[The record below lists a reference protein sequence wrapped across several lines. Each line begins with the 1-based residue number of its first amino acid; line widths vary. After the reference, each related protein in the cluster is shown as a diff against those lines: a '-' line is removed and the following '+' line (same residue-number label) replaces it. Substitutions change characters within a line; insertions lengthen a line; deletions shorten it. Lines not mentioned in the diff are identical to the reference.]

1 MLKYLITLVF
11 QTIRAKRVRFP
22 KGKKEAS
29 GDLMPARK
37 LTIVEGE
44 EELNGTVLSTNP
56 LLAAKERAMRRTALA
71 DQLISSEDTSIID
84 DVAAAEEEASSIFN

>member
-1 MLKYLITLVF
+1 
-11 QTIRAKRVRFP
+11 
-22 KGKKEAS
+22 
-29 GDLMPARK
+29 
-37 LTIVEGE
+37 
-44 EELNGTVLSTNP
+44 VLSTNP